1 MHYFLSGKN
10 GNNMIML
17 GIIGLVVAV
26 GLVYMG
32 FNGDSNLTCFLGILC
47 GGMVGL
53 CSITHILYVMGM
65 VR

>member
-1 MHYFLSGKN
+1 
-10 GNNMIML
+10 MIML

-26 GLVYMG
+26 GLIYMG
-32 FNGDSNLTCFLGILC
+32 FKGDSNLTCFLGILC

-53 CSITHILYVMGM
+53 CSIVHILYVMAV

>member
-1 MHYFLSGKN
+1 
-10 GNNMIML
+10 MIML

-32 FNGDSNLTCFLGILC
+32 FKGDSNLTCFLGILC

-53 CSITHILYVMGM
+53 CSVIHILYVMG
-65 VR
+65 VVH

>member
-1 MHYFLSGKN
+1 
-10 GNNMIML
+10 MIML

-26 GLVYMG
+26 GLIYMG
-32 FNGDSNLTCFLGILC
+32 FNGDSDLTCFLGILC

-53 CSITHILYVMGM
+53 CSVLSILYVIGL

>member
-1 MHYFLSGKN
+1 
-10 GNNMIML
+10 MIIL
-17 GIIGLVVAV
+17 GLIGLAVAI

-32 FNGDSNLTCFLGILC
+32 FNGDSDLTCFLGILC

-53 CSITHILYVMGM
+53 CAIIQILYVIGL